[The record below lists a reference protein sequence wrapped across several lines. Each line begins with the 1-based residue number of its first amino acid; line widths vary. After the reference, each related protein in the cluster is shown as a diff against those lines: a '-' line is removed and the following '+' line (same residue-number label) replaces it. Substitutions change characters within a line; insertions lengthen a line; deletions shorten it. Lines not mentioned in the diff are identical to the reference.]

1 MVEQRDLRKF
11 ICTTALD
18 TPSQVLV
25 LFFLVAKEISKNVA
39 LIIEASYFLI
49 VRKRSATHELWTFVC
64 FTDFQCLFGRNSGVK
79 YMHEKGFVHINCG
92 LEVDSEYKESLMRS
106 KSSSSLPGSGKRMTL
121 GAEAQ

>member
-39 LIIEASYFLI
+39 LIIEGSYFLI
-49 VRKRSATHELWTFVC
+49 VRKRSATHEL
-64 FTDFQCLFGRNSGVK
+64 
-79 YMHEKGFVHINCG
+79 
-92 LEVDSEYKESLMRS
+92 
-106 KSSSSLPGSGKRMTL
+106 
-121 GAEAQ
+121 